1 MTQSITLAKM
11 PGVCMCDDFVWATR
25 LCYSSSLSRLFLRS
39 AEIVFDCRHGIHARL
54 NRAFALRRPL
64 GDQGDKRHDGAVVRL
79 WVTAPRVRGA
89 GGGVEL
95 LLEMSAIWP
104 TAAALF

>member
-1 MTQSITLAKM
+1 
-11 PGVCMCDDFVWATR
+11 V
-25 LCYSSSLSRLFLRS
+25 
-39 AEIVFDCRHGIHARL
+39 
-54 NRAFALRRPL
+54 
-64 GDQGDKRHDGAVVRL
+64 VVRL